1 MLEDEIKVDSSMEGK
16 ITFSY
21 IDEFEDKEITCEI
34 QCDELEKAVLLEQFD
49 KLLNDPKL
57 VGFDFANCMLI
68 FEHGS
73 RFETQIFDLD
83 KNVYKATAEWIK
95 TLNIPV
101 DVDVIIWVDGEPPI
115 MQFNDI
121 INRMYDAAGLIGDA
135 MVSYNG
141 IHHDDDQIRISI
153 WF

>member
-34 QCDELEKAVLLEQFD
+34 QCDEPEKAVLLEQFD

-57 VGFDFANCMLI
+57 VGLDFADCMLV
-68 FEHGS
+68 FEHGC
-73 RFETQIFDLD
+73 RFETHIFDLD

-95 TLNIPV
+95 TLNISV
-101 DVDVIIWVDGEPPI
+101 DVDVVIWVDGEPSM

-121 INRMYDAAGLIGDA
+121 INGMYDAADLVGDA

-141 IHHDDDQIRISI
+141 MPHDDDQIRISI

>member
-1 MLEDEIKVDSSMEGK
+1 MLNNDLKIDSSLVGK
-16 ITFSY
+16 VTITVKE
-21 IDEFEDKEITCEI
+21 EFGEKTLMGTML
-34 QCDELEKAVLLEQFD
+34 CDESDKTILLEQFN
-49 KLLNDPKL
+49 KLLEDPKM
-57 VGFDFANCMLI
+57 VGLDFFDCMPVFGRGCKFKSKSFDF
-68 FEHGS
+68 
-73 RFETQIFDLD
+73 D

-121 INRMYDAAGLIGDA
+121 INGMYDAAGLIGDA

>member
-34 QCDELEKAVLLEQFD
+34 QCDEPEKAVLLEQFD
-49 KLLNDPKL
+49 KLLADPKL
-57 VGFDFANCMLI
+57 VGLDFADCMLV
-68 FEHGS
+68 FEHGC

-101 DVDVIIWVDGEPPI
+101 DVDVVIWVDGEPSM

-121 INRMYDAAGLIGDA
+121 INGMYDTADLIGEA

-141 IHHDDDQIRISI
+141 IPHDDDQIRISI